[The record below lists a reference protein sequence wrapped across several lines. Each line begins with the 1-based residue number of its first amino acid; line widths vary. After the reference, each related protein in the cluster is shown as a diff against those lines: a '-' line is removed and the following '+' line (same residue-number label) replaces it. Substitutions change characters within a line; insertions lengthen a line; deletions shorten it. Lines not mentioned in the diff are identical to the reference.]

1 MTRPRDRRPP
11 IDSPPG
17 RAARREPGPGPLRA
31 LAGPGLACCVALA
44 LLGASAG
51 GLAAQQGIGQREA
64 LRLAFPE
71 PAEIERRTAFLEES
85 DLRRA
90 EELAAPGVEVDQPVV
105 TYYVGS
111 VGDSAVGV
119 AYFDAH
125 VVRTL
130 REVLMVVVTPA
141 AEIERIE
148 VLDFNEPADYRPP
161 EGWLDEFR
169 GLGLSD
175 RVSTKGE
182 VVNITGATL
191 TSRAVARAARR
202 VLALHRVI
210 DPLGADG
217 GGEPPGGAAGAAA
230 PDVAGGG
237 TGRP

>member
-1 MTRPRDRRPP
+1 VIRR
-11 IDSPPG
+11 S
-17 RAARREPGPGPLRA
+17 R
-31 LAGPGLACCVALA
+31 LAVGLALA
-44 LLGASAG
+44 LLTGPAG

-71 PAEIERRTAFLEES
+71 STRIERRTAFLEES

-130 REVLMVVVTPA
+130 REVLMVVVTPE

-148 VLDFNEPADYRPP
+148 VLDFDEPAEYRPP
-161 EGWLDEFR
+161 DGWLDEFR

-175 RVSTKGE
+175 RVSTKGD
-182 VVNITGATL
+182 VVNVTGATL
-191 TSRAVARAARR
+191 TSGAVTRAARR

-210 DPLGADG
+210 DPLGAGG
-217 GGEPPGGAAGAAA
+217 GGEGPGGDGDE
-230 PDVAGGG
+230 PGG
-237 TGRP
+237 TERP